1 MQDPGNIGTII
12 RAADAVGIDR
22 VYLCSCCD
30 IYNPKTVRSAMG
42 SMFRVKLTDNDNYA
56 DVISSLKDAGVTTYA
71 SVIDSSA
78 QSLRDTVF
86 DRRSA
91 VVIGNEGNGLSEEDA
106 DACDKKITIKM
117 KGNINSLNAASA
129 ASIMLWEMTRTEE

>member
-1 MQDPGNIGTII
+1 M
-12 RAADAVGIDR
+12 
-22 VYLCSCCD
+22 
-30 IYNPKTVRSAMG
+30 
-42 SMFRVKLTDNDNYA
+42 
-56 DVISSLKDAGVTTYA
+56 ISSLKDAGVTTYA